1 MVMVNDV
8 SWEKEQS
15 VQAYRQTVG
24 ADYCTVRLRRVE
36 EQELERQWRREV
48 AVSRETRVEDSGG
61 RGAMAEYE
69 KKSGCE

>member
-1 MVMVNDV
+1 M
-8 SWEKEQS
+8 
-15 VQAYRQTVG
+15 
-24 ADYCTVRLRRVE
+24 RLRRVE